1 MKAYCKACKPNI
13 LLENGHPSLTL
24 SLPTLHCSCSGMG
37 QGLRALPAPAPPGPF
52 PGPLSEPGIGVSLL
66 GAAHVSVG
74 EEGKT
79 SQK

>member
-1 MKAYCKACKPNI
+1 MQTKR
-13 LLENGHPSLTL
+13 LVREWPSFPRTP
-24 SLPTLHCSCSGMG
+24 LPTLHCTAPGMG

-79 SQK
+79 PQK